1 MQCKKKLGLVVAVIS
16 LGFAQAVHAGAI
28 TVYTALEEDEIAAY
42 LKAANAALPD
52 VKVNVLRLWRARA

>member
-16 LGFAQAVHAGAI
+16 LGFAQATHAGAI

-42 LKAANAALPD
+42 LKAANAAQPFSAP
-52 VKVNVLRLWRARA
+52 RPCSSATICR